1 MKKTLACLLVLVG
14 ILCGV
19 PIDWNNPA
27 LNPIKAEKH
36 GSKIVH
42 TLFENGK
49 SDCVIVI
56 PSKTEDLAFPWLA
69 TVPSAT
75 KNKPEYN
82 AGVAGYA
89 AMEFRQFLK
98 AVSGVELPV
107 IVGDIQIPDG
117 KYPIFIG
124 SSAMT
129 ARHGFTN
136 DGAKEE
142 GFVIK
147 VENKGMCILGAAPC
161 NSPHGQYKGEYGVI
175 FGVYDFLERALGLRF
190 FYPGPDGTIIP
201 RLDKLEL
208 PEISYQDAPDLSL
221 RIMYSLYSRNLPG
234 YKDVDTMK
242 IALRYRAGGHGEGSS
257 ILPGHWRKTVELGM
271 AQAVQADGC
280 PIKTYPPMP
289 CFSNPRTL
297 EAYLENHGKY
307 NNTYHVLP
315 PDHAI
320 KCQCPFCAPLYRK
333 DVPFHEMASGV
344 YDSFIKRAAEALK
357 KEKPNALLFFTAY
370 YNYVSPVENLVLPDN
385 TKAQICLMY
394 GQSLYHDPRI
404 KNITRKWIR
413 DWNRI
418 TGKPVNVYV
427 YPNWPGIAYS
437 PFPRQ
442 YYHNLKAFFQENKG
456 LVDGVFSDGPNSG
469 GVDAIEGAPYAF
481 ALPTLYCEFRLM
493 WNADYDVDAGVL
505 DFCQKM
511 YGPAWKP
518 MHEIFT
524 GIAELFEGR
533 RTVGLDGVMHL
544 GEYEAGQIAKKDL
557 YTKIITPDDVKKIKE
572 CLEKAYSMVAKDSPE
587 WRRIDLHGRTL
598 SLFFI
603 DYEQFHKPEASTSK
617 KCLVA
622 KFPFMMKIEDKAA
635 YAGWEKVK
643 PYGFVNAYLSHGP
656 EPPHATTV
664 QFAYDKCG
672 ILYRFVMQEP
682 DMKNVFISPKEL
694 IWDGDCLE
702 VFTEYAPDVIYQT
715 IFNVN
720 NDMYDSF
727 IGTPRKRAGGP
738 LRHIEKKDDS
748 WILTLYL
755 PFSTLDASIPFTGDN
770 IVHFNA
776 ARTRKQKGGYRHIS
790 RWNTT
795 FARAHADKDAFGTL
809 VFEK

>member
-1 MKKTLACLLVLVG
+1 MKKALACLLVLVG
-14 ILCGV
+14 ILCGA

-27 LNPIKAEKH
+27 LNPIKLEKH
-36 GSKIVH
+36 GDKIAH
-42 TLFENGK
+42 TLFSNGK

-56 PSKTEDLAFPWLA
+56 PSKKEDLAFPWLA

-75 KNKPEYN
+75 KSKPEYN
-82 AGVAGYA
+82 SGVAGYA
-89 AMEFRQFLK
+89 AMEFRQLLK

-107 IVGDIQIPDG
+107 IVGDTPIPEG

-124 SSAMT
+124 YSAM
-129 ARHGFTN
+129 ASRHGFTN
-136 DGAKEE
+136 EGVKEE

-147 VENKGMCILGAAPC
+147 VENKGMCILGAPPC
-161 NSPHGQYKGEYGVI
+161 NSPHGLYKGEYGVI

-201 RLDKLEL
+201 QQGKLEL
-208 PEISYQDAPDLSL
+208 PEISYKDGPDLSL

-234 YKDVDTMK
+234 CKDVDTMK

-257 ILPGHWRKTVELGM
+257 RLPGHWRKTVELGM
-271 AQAVQADGC
+271 AQAVQADGR
-280 PIKTYPPMP
+280 PIKTNPPMP
-289 CFSNPRTL
+289 CLSSPKTL
-297 EAYLENHGKY
+297 DAFIKNSGN
-307 NNTYHVLP
+307 NNTLNVLL

-320 KCQCPFCAPLYRK
+320 KCQCLLCAPLYK
-333 DVPFHEMASGV
+333 KAVPFHEMASGV

-357 KEKPNALLFFTAY
+357 KERPGALLFFTAY
-370 YNYVSPVENLVLPDN
+370 YNYVSPVENLALPDN

-394 GQSLYHDPRI
+394 GQSLYHDPQIR
-404 KNITRKWIR
+404 NITCQWIR

-418 TGKPVNVYV
+418 TGKPVM
-427 YPNWPGIAYS
+427 AYS

-469 GVDAIEGAPYAF
+469 GVDAIEGGPYAF
-481 ALPTLYCEFRLM
+481 ALPSLYCEFRLM

-511 YGPAWKP
+511 YGPAWRP

-524 GIAELFEGR
+524 GIAELFEGK

-544 GEYEAGQIAKKDL
+544 GDYEAGQISKKDL
-557 YTKIITPDDVKKIKE
+557 YTKIVTPDDVKKNRE
-572 CLEKAYSMVAKDSPE
+572 CLEKAYLMVAKDSPE
-587 WRRIDLHGRTL
+587 WRRIDVHGRTVR
-598 SLFFI
+598 LFFM
-603 DYEQFHKPEASTSK
+603 DYEQFHNPKAGTSK
-617 KCLVA
+617 QCVVA
-622 KFPFMMKIEDKAA
+622 KFPFMMKMEDKAA

-643 PYGFVNAYLSHGP
+643 PYSFVNAYLSHGP
-656 EPPHATTV
+656 EPPHSTTV
-664 QFAYDKCG
+664 QFAYDKYG

-682 DMKNVFISPKEL
+682 DMKNVYTSPKET

-702 VFTEYAPDVIYQT
+702 VFTEYAPNVIYQT
-715 IFNVN
+715 TFNVN
-720 NDMYDSF
+720 NDMRDFF
-727 IGTPRKRAGGP
+727 IGAPRKRAGGP

-755 PFSTLDASIPFTGDN
+755 PFSALDASIPFTGDN

-776 ARTRKQKGGYRHIS
+776 ARTRKQKGGYRHVS

-795 FARAHADKDAFGTL
+795 FARAHADKEAFGTL